1 MLTIRH
7 VLQRVV
13 QTAEEVVQEVA
24 AGQETLRTN
33 PAAFTLKLKG
43 TDESR
48 SLFCYDYT
56 VEGMIV
62 CPVLGYL
69 WKNSYIAGAKNLNY
83 ETLFF
88 TGNFA
93 SCLFFFVRPGQV
105 GQIPMDERF
114 PCFLRE
120 GSG

>member
-1 MLTIRH
+1 M
-7 VLQRVV
+7 
-13 QTAEEVVQEVA
+13 A

-43 TDESR
+43 TDESQ
-48 SLFCYDYT
+48 SLFCYVYV
-56 VEGMIV
+56 VERLIV
-62 CPVLGYL
+62 CRPLGYL
-69 WKNSYIAGAKNLNY
+69 WKNSYIADAKKHLNY
-83 ETLFF
+83 ETVFF
-88 TGNFA
+88 TGNIA
-93 SCLFFFVRPGQV
+93 TCLFFFVRPGKV